1 MIAINEYQ
9 HTFVATCPNDGD
21 QIIYELVIRT
31 KETIMV
37 EHIKTATALIK
48 KGIHEQ
54 IADDLFLRFG
64 GDQELT
70 AVHQG
75 LRIKSKRTNEKKEV
89 LPTLSSC
96 YCDLIHTTCSHC
108 KG

>member
-1 MIAINEYQ
+1 MERYPAVGAGDIEVISINEYQ

-21 QIIYELVIRT
+21 QIIYDLVIRSST
-31 KETIMV
+31 TIMV

-64 GDQELT
+64 GEQELT
-70 AVHQG
+70 ATHQG
-75 LRIKSKRTNEKKEV
+75 VRLKSLRSA
-89 LPTLSSC
+89 
-96 YCDLIHTTCSHC
+96 
-108 KG
+108 